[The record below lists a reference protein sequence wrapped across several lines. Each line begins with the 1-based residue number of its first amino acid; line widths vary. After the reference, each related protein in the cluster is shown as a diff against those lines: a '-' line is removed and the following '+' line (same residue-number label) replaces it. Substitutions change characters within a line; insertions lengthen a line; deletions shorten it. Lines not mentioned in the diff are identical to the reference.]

1 MKRIYLCGPIS
12 GCPDYEERFLKTE
25 ETLLNK
31 IKLEGLQIKTVNPSQ
46 FPSKKEPWE
55 IRVRYS
61 IKAMLSCDG
70 IALLQGWEE
79 SRGCVMKLSL
89 AGRLKIPVVYLEPPV
104 SADYIAKFFNYRFS
118 DPFYSDIPRYFEKCL
133 ATETEQK
140 LNWEEIALVETCNR
154 FLDPYGF
161 EYIEGGST

>member
-1 MKRIYLCGPIS
+1 MKRIFLCGPIS
-12 GCPDYEERFLKTE
+12 GRPNYEEHFLKAE
-25 ETLLNK
+25 EAILNR

-46 FPSKKEPWE
+46 FPLKGKPWE
-55 IRVRYS
+55 ICMRYS

-79 SRGCVMKLSL
+79 SKRCLLELSL

-104 SADYIAKFFNYRFS
+104 SAQDIPNFFNH
-118 DPFYSDIPRYFEKCL
+118 PIYSDIPRYFEKCIAGAESL
-133 ATETEQK
+133 GRDDLEWEDIAT
-140 LNWEEIALVETCNR
+140 IETCNR

-161 EYIEGGST
+161 NYIEGGSI